1 MKTPLVSLISI
12 TFHQT
17 AATAE
22 MIASVLAGD
31 YGNLEIIIVDNGA
44 EGSDAVQ
51 LLERFPE
58 IRLISSPRNL
68 GFAGGN
74 NLGTRAARGEYL
86 FYLNNDTLVARDAI
100 SALVAVLESR
110 PRAGLVCPKIRFHR
124 EPEVLQF
131 AGYTEMSAITLR
143 HKAIGYHELDHGQHD
158 QLRATPFAHG
168 AAMLARRTMVKEVG
182 MMAEC
187 FFLYYEEMDWC
198 ARIRSAGYEILFVPQ
213 ALIWHKE
220 SLTTGRASPLKSYY
234 LARNRILYL
243 LRNLRGRRR
252 LIALLYHYLI
262 ALPKSALAAF
272 CRLEFARGCAVLAA
286 LKWAVQNQYNPE
298 IYRNHWLDSG
308 D

>member
-1 MKTPLVSLISI
+1 MKRPLVSLISI
-12 TFHQT
+12 TYHQT

-31 YGNLEIIIVDNGA
+31 YDNLEIIIVDNGA
-44 EGSDAVQ
+44 EGSDAAL

-74 NLGTRAARGEYL
+74 NLGTRAAQGEYF
-86 FYLNNDTLVARDAI
+86 FYLNNDTLVAPEAI
-100 SALVAVLESR
+100 SALVAELESH
-110 PRAGLVCPKIRFHR
+110 PRAGLTCPKIRFHR
-124 EPEVLQF
+124 DPEVLQF
-131 AGYTEMSAITLR
+131 AGYTGMSGITLR
-143 HKAIGYHELDHGQHD
+143 HKAIGFHERDRGQHD

-168 AAMLARRTMVKEVG
+168 AAMMARRAMVQEVG
-182 MMAEC
+182 MMAEY

-198 ARIRSAGYEILFVPQ
+198 ARIRAAGWEILFIPQ
-213 ALIWHKE
+213 AVIWHKE

-234 LARNRILYL
+234 LARNRVLFL
-243 LRNLRGRRR
+243 LRNLHGWQRI
-252 LIALLYHYLI
+252 IALLYHYLV

-272 CRLEFARGCAVLAA
+272 CRLDFAQGRAVLAA
-286 LKWAVQNQYNPE
+286 WKWAVKNQHNPE

-308 D
+308 V